1 MARTPPPP
9 AQQQLLA
16 RLREHLADE
25 PVTRELS
32 MFGGRC
38 VMVAGKILVS
48 AGRDGGMLLRVAAD
62 DDDELLSRPGAA
74 RAEMGAGRDM
84 GPGWITVTASAVETD
99 EGLDSWLGPALAYNR
114 AMTGRQARRQE

>member
-9 AQQQLLA
+9 AQQQLID

-38 VMVAGKILVS
+38 FMVAGKILVS
-48 AGRDGGMLLRVAAD
+48 ADKDGGMLLRVAAD

-74 RAEMGAGRDM
+74 RAEMGPGRDM
-84 GPGWITVTASAVETD
+84 GPGWITVAASAVQTD
-99 EGLDSWLGPALAYNR
+99 EGLASWLEPALEYNR
-114 AMTGRQARRQE
+114 AVTGRADRRQV